1 MEEQTNRTA
10 RLVAVVAATLISLA
24 CGTNVRCLL
33 LRTYGRT

>member
-24 CGTNVRCLL
+24 CGTNVRNLL
-33 LRTYGRT
+33 LNAHGRD